1 MPRRVRGRRRIGGH
15 LITVGLDSR
24 HARNGWRPLIDTAL
38 RLLAALGLVVAN
50 AGFVAAEFALVAVDR
65 ARVDDRASQGSARA
79 AQVQRLLGRL
89 SYHLSGA
96 QLGITI
102 TSLALGAL
110 AEPAI
115 AKVIEPYLGDMFG
128 DSSAGVSIAIAL
140 VVAAVVQMV
149 FGELVPKSIAT
160 TKPLETSF
168 ALARP
173 TAVYGVL
180 ARPLVA
186 LLDGMANRLTR
197 TVGVEPA
204 EELEATPDRD
214 ELEHLIRSS
223 GEEGTLDAGEVELLT
238 RSIRLADK
246 SADDAMVPRTRMVA
260 IESNATVHDLVE
272 VAAATGHSRFPVVG
286 DDPDDV
292 LGVVHVK
299 AVHSVLVDA
308 RADTPVTDLMAPVV
322 AIPES
327 RDLDELLVDLREGG
341 QQLAVVV
348 DEHGGTAGIITLED
362 VLEEIVGEID
372 DEYDAPPTLLTR
384 VEAAGS
390 TVVPGSLHPDEV
402 ENATGFEMPEG
413 EYETLAGLML
423 DRLGHIP
430 VPGEM
435 VTVDDWRLEV
445 VAMDR
450 LRVATVRLVA
460 PK

>member
-1 MPRRVRGRRRIGGH
+1 M
-15 LITVGLDSR
+15 
-24 HARNGWRPLIDTAL
+24 
-38 RLLAALGLVVAN
+38 AAVGLVVAN

-65 ARVDDRASQGSARA
+65 ARVDERAGQGNARA
-79 AQVQRLLGRL
+79 GQVQRLLGRL

-102 TSLALGAL
+102 TSLLLGAL

-115 AKVIEPYLGDMFG
+115 AQVIEPWLGDAFG
-128 DSSAGVSIAIAL
+128 GSSAGVSVAIAL
-140 VVAAVVQMV
+140 VVATVVQMV

-197 TVGVEPA
+197 KVGVEPA
-204 EELEATPDRD
+204 EELEAIPDRG

-260 IESNATVHDLVE
+260 IESVATVAGLVE
-272 VAAATGHSRFPVVG
+272 IAGTTGHSRFPVIG
-286 DDPDDV
+286 DDLDDV
-292 LGVVHVK
+292 VGVVHVK
-299 AVHSVLVDA
+299 AVHSVPVSR
-308 RADTPVTDLMAPVV
+308 RADTPVTELMAPAV

-362 VLEEIVGEID
+362 VIEEIVGEID

-390 TVVPGSLHPDEV
+390 TVVPASLHPDEV
-402 ENATGFEMPEG
+402 MDATGFEMPEG
-413 EYETLAGLML
+413 EYETLAGLVL

-435 VTVDDWRLEV
+435 ATVDGWRLEV

-450 LRVATVRLVA
+450 LRIATVRLVA

>member
-1 MPRRVRGRRRIGGH
+1 
-15 LITVGLDSR
+15 
-24 HARNGWRPLIDTAL
+24 
-38 RLLAALGLVVAN
+38 LAALGLVVAN

-65 ARVDDRASQGSARA
+65 ARVDDRAGQGSARA
-79 AQVQRLLGRL
+79 AQVQRLLARL

-115 AKVIEPYLGDMFG
+115 AQVIEPYLADTFG
-128 DSSAGVSIAIAL
+128 ASSTGVSIAIAL
-140 VVAAVVQMV
+140 VVATVVQMV

-160 TKPLETSF
+160 TKPVETSF

-186 LLDGMANRLTR
+186 LLDEMANRLTR

-204 EELEATPDRD
+204 DELEATPDRG

-246 SADDAMVPRTRMVA
+246 SADDAMIPRTRVVA
-260 IESNATVHDLVE
+260 IDSIATVHDLVT
-272 VAAATGHSRFPVVG
+272 VAADTGHSRFPVVG
-286 DDPDDV
+286 EDLDDV

-299 AVHSVLVDA
+299 AVHAVPVDA
-308 RADTPVTDLMAPVV
+308 RPDTAVTDLMAPVV

-372 DEYDAPPTLLTR
+372 DEYDAPPTMLTR
-384 VEAAGS
+384 VEAVGS

-402 ENATGFEMPEG
+402 EAATGFDMPEG
-413 EYETLAGLML
+413 EYETLAGLVL

-435 VTVDDWRLEV
+435 VQVDGWRLEV